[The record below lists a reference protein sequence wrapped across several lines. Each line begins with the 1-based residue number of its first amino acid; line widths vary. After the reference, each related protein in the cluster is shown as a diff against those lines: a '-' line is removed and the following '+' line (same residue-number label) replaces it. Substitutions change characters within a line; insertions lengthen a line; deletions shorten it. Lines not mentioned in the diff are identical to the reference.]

1 MTISEI
7 KHENVRCC
15 LLPWRPWSVGLLA
28 SRWINCVIHFGLC
41 SFGLCVPKLY
51 FHLNLKWHCLHL
63 KGISD
68 HLKPL
73 NLISNFFKPKIA
85 FFAFKICAGEY
96 ILCSFGLCVPKLYF
110 QLNQKWHCLHLKCI
124 LDPVKPLYLISN
136 FFKPK
141 IAFFAFKICIG
152 EYILCSFGLCVP
164 KFYLLLNLKWH
175 CLHLTHLT
183 GIVDTLKPLNP
194 I

>member
-1 MTISEI
+1 MVFRILLSPLTSFQTFSNLKLHSLHLKFVPVNIS
-7 KHENVRCC
+7 
-15 LLPWRPWSVGLLA
+15 
-28 SRWINCVIHFGLC
+28 
-41 SFGLCVPKLY
+41 SFGSCVPK
-51 FHLNLKWHCLHL
+51 F
-63 KGISD
+63 
-68 HLKPL
+68 
-73 NLISNFFKPKIA
+73 
-85 FFAFKICAGEY
+85 
-96 ILCSFGLCVPKLYF
+96 YF
-110 QLNQKWHCLHLKCI
+110 QLNQKWHCLDLKCI

-183 GIVDTLKPLNP
+183 GVVDTLKPLYLISNFFKP
-194 I
+194 RIAFFAFKVCIHR